1 MIGKI
6 RKSLTAKMCLVTMLW
21 MAVACLLTYGLSAW
35 AVPVTYSAG
44 RSEAL
49 SAAAEALL
57 CHLPVVTV
65 DVPGMAELL
74 NGSGV
79 ICENDDEALY
89 LALRDVLLD

>member
-21 MAVACLLTYGLSAW
+21 MAVACLLTYGLIAW

-49 SAAAEALL
+49 SAAAEAL
-57 CHLPVVTV
+57 
-65 DVPGMAELL
+65 A
-74 NGSGV
+74 
-79 ICENDDEALY
+79 
-89 LALRDVLLD
+89 